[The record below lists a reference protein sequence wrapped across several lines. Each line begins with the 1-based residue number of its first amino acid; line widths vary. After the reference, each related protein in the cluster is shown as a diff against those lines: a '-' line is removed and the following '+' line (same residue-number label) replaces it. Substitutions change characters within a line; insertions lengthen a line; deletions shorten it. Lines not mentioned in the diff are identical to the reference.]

1 MKSKFIVIDMS
12 DDIDTTAIIERP
24 VYTKDDQYVG
34 VVQDIDKENED
45 KIGNLII
52 RGNLDLRKYSIPRNF
67 VVNFYDGKVLL
78 DMTRDD
84 FITYEI

>member
-1 MKSKFIVIDMS
+1 MS

>member
-1 MKSKFIVIDMS
+1 MS
-12 DDIDTTAIIERP
+12 DDIDMAAIIERP

-34 VVQDIDKENED
+34 VIQDVDKENED